1 MYFPR
6 PVGQLAYDTLCRFTK
21 SSLTQIQ
28 PDSHSCMHARST
40 RIDSGWLATKFSAR
54 LQPAPCVLESD
65 RSKADSDSN
74 KIYFSHFSQFC
85 DHRYSTAVLLA
96 VTGGR
101 SLGTVSKIPVLC
113 FECCAGGGLPPR
125 RLRRG
130 AATKMHRQPRGGDG
144 DDAVTS

>member
-40 RIDSGWLATKFSAR
+40 RIDSGWLAAKFSAR
-54 LQPAPCVLESD
+54 LLPAVCVLKSD
-65 RSKADSDSN
+65 RSKAVSGSY

-85 DHRYSTAVLLA
+85 DHRYKDAACLHDCRQVIYSLRSNQDSECMHASQWLAETTTPESLEEAVL
-96 VTGGR
+96 VG
-101 SLGTVSKIPVLC
+101 V
-113 FECCAGGGLPPR
+113 E
-125 RLRRG
+125 
-130 AATKMHRQPRGGDG
+130 
-144 DDAVTS
+144 